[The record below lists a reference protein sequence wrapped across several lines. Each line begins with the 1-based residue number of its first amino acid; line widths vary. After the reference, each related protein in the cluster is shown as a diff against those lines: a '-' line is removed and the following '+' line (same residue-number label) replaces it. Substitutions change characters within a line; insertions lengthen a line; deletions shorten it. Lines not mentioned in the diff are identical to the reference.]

1 MPVFQANTA
10 ISHACMLVCADAA
23 QRDRETTELAA
34 AMLCTS
40 QGTRPCRVCRDCRK
54 VFRGVHP
61 DVLFTDPV
69 GSAKTA
75 AIKAANEKLTAAWN
89 KVSEQLYK
97 AAQQQQQAAGQQA
110 GAQGQQQSANTG
122 ANTSKDDGVIDA
134 EIVDDD
140 KK

>member
-1 MPVFQANTA
+1 MKEALKGN
-10 ISHACMLVCADAA
+10 D
-23 QRDRETTELAA
+23 
-34 AMLCTS
+34 
-40 QGTRPCRVCRDCRK
+40 
-54 VFRGVHP
+54 
-61 DVLFTDPV
+61 
-69 GSAKTA
+69 TA

-110 GAQGQQQSANTG
+110 GAQGQQQQQSANAG
-122 ANTSKDDGVIDA
+122 SGNAKDDSVIDA